1 MRIFALLT
9 IGTLIAGCTAE
20 KKQTQAAPAPA
31 TAQPASAPAPQ
42 TAALAQDTVTTPSG
56 LKYIVTAA
64 GKGGSPAKG
73 TRVKAH
79 YTGYLTNGTKF
90 DSSVDRGQPFAFNV
104 GMGMVIAGWDEAFL
118 GMRKG
123 EKRRLII
130 PPSLGYGESGMGPI
144 PSNATLIF
152 DVELIDF

>member
-1 MRIFALLT
+1 MRIFALLA
-9 IGTLIAGCTAE
+9 IGMLIAGCTAE

-31 TAQPASAPAPQ
+31 TAQPAAAPQ
-42 TAALAQDTVTTPSG
+42 TAAPAQDTVTTPSG

-64 GKGGSPAKG
+64 GKGGMPAKG

-90 DSSVDRGQPFAFNV
+90 DSSVDRGRPFEFNV

-130 PPSLGYGESGMGPI
+130 PPSLGYGESGAGPI
-144 PSNATLIF
+144 PPNATLVF